1 MTEHSACAQVA
12 DLLAEVAAG
21 AASGPDL
28 VRVSWHVAHCERCR
42 RELNEYID
50 IVDEL
55 RSALPNR
62 RSLDGRR

>member
-1 MTEHSACAQVA
+1 MTEPSACTQVR

-42 RELNEYID
+42 LELNEYIY
-50 IVDEL
+50 IVGEL
-55 RSALPNR
+55 RRAFPNR
-62 RSLDGRR
+62 RALDGQR

>member
-1 MTEHSACAQVA
+1 MTEHDACAQVH

-28 VRVSWHVAHCERCR
+28 VRVSWHVAHCEHCR
-42 RELNEYID
+42 VELNEYLH

-55 RSALPNR
+55 RGAFPNR
-62 RSLDGRR
+62 RSMDGQR